1 MKTIGC
7 IFTSIFLTVML
18 SSCEN
23 REYNSPVGAG
33 IGLEKNELMFSTSK
47 DSTIVKTA
55 NGYWG
60 VNNVSE
66 VVNDTVKVIHS
77 DLTQK
82 DTVSFDWYTT
92 YKIGND
98 IFVKVEE
105 NTTGKDRQ
113 ILFNLVAGN
122 AFEQLLIRQAGK

>member
-1 MKTIGC
+1 MKTTGY
-7 IFTSIFLTVML
+7 IFTSIFLIVLL

-23 REYNSPVGAG
+23 REYNSPVGEG
-33 IGLEKNELMFSTSK
+33 IGLEKNELLFSTSK

-60 VNNVSE
+60 VNNISE

-82 DTVSFDWYTT
+82 DTISFDWYTT

-105 NTTGKDRQ
+105 NTTGKDRN

-122 AFEQLLIRQAGK
+122 AFEQLIIKQAGK

>member
-1 MKTIGC
+1 
-7 IFTSIFLTVML
+7 
-18 SSCEN
+18 
-23 REYNSPVGAG
+23 VGEG
-33 IGLEKNELMFSTSK
+33 IGLEKNELLFSTSK

-105 NTTGKDRQ
+105 NTTGKDRN

-122 AFEQLLIRQAGK
+122 AFEQLLIKQAGK